1 MTIKKQLVMMAMAL
15 VSFVGC
21 GGGMRP
27 QADPLDT
34 SQSHTIDASGV
45 WTGWLSP
52 DLFPNAITPLGANV
66 AQGGASG
73 QMGLTVAME
82 FIVPP
87 QCFALTSGTG
97 EGTLKG
103 DQLTMTLRLNDGGTL
118 TIKGRVRQDKT
129 TKGHLQDGRF
139 EMTGECQSK
148 GTVALDRL

>member
-1 MTIKKQLVMMAMAL
+1 MTRKKQLVVVAMAL

-21 GGGMRP
+21 GGMRP
-27 QADPLDT
+27 QVDPPD
-34 SQSHTIDASGV
+34 SPQSRTIDLGGV
-45 WTGWLSP
+45 WVGWLSP
-52 DLFPNAITPLGANV
+52 EGQQNAITPLKANLS
-66 AQGGASG
+66 QGEALG
-73 QMGLTVAME
+73 QMSLTVAME
-82 FIVPP
+82 FVPP
-87 QCFALTSGTG
+87 QCFALANGTG

-148 GTVALDRL
+148 GTIALDRP